1 MPREYN
7 LSFRP
12 AGSPAAGEPDVE
24 ARLCERQIPKDPET
38 RRALEDLIQAAARL
52 LVSQP
57 ARREARRAKPEFQG
71 LHETRNTRHESR
83 LLRGPHAL

>member
-12 AGSPAAGEPDVE
+12 PGSPDVE

-38 RRALEDLIQAAARL
+38 RRALKDLIQAAARV
-52 LVSQP
+52 LVSRP
-57 ARREARRAKPEFQG
+57 ASERAAQASA
-71 LHETRNTRHESR
+71 NSR
-83 LLRGPHAL
+83 VFTKN